1 MGKGV
6 MPFFCIGVISM
17 YTQTERLLLRSPSKE
32 DKGFVKLRVVKLTK
46 DNKITCGHQ
55 YPKDVY

>member
-1 MGKGV
+1 MIKN
-6 MPFFCIGVISM
+6 
-17 YTQTERLLLRSPSKE
+17 
-32 DKGFVKLRVVKLTK
+32 GFVKLRVVKLTK

>member
-1 MGKGV
+1 MRITFV
-6 MPFFCIGVISM
+6 FI
-17 YTQTERLLLRSPSKE
+17 
-32 DKGFVKLRVVKLTK
+32 GFVKLRVVKLTK

>member
-1 MGKGV
+1 M
-6 MPFFCIGVISM
+6 I
-17 YTQTERLLLRSPSKE
+17 LLEKIFYRIL
-32 DKGFVKLRVVKLTK
+32 GFVKLRVVKLTK

>member
-1 MGKGV
+1 M
-6 MPFFCIGVISM
+6 
-17 YTQTERLLLRSPSKE
+17 QTFLNIK
-32 DKGFVKLRVVKLTK
+32 KGFVKLRVVKLTK